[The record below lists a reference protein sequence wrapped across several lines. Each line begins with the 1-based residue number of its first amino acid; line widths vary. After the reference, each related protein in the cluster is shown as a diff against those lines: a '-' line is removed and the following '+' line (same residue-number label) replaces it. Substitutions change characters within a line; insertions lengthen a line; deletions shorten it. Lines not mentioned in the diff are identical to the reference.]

1 MVFYVRR
8 TELQRE
14 GGRVLEIADEVL
26 VAEKEKAEK
35 EAIEA
40 ARDMDFEEFKQKYV
54 EHIEGRAENE
64 RNHADDSDEVEDAAA
79 TKPGSAK
86 NKGKETLGTSSQ
98 MNVTGRSSSKAGSR
112 APASRQSQ
120 MRSQQS
126 NRSGATDLYKYEIPE
141 TCHISMLK
149 KVKIEQLEEKF
160 KLISHPFPQ
169 ISGEMLVFRPRK
181 EDQTEKD
188 SIIYRD
194 YSLRKRLATAEK
206 TTQSLVEQMNKKK
219 KKSENDL

>member
-1 MVFYVRR
+1 MRR

-14 GGRVLEIADEVL
+14 GGRVLEIEDEVE
-26 VAEKEKAEK
+26 VAEKAKVEK

-40 ARDMDFEEFKQKYV
+40 AKDMDFSEFKEKYLD
-54 EHIEGRAENE
+54 HIEGRAENT
-64 RNHADDSDEVEDAAA
+64 RNRGEDSEEGEDAVQIS
-79 TKPGSAK
+79 SAK
-86 NKGKETLGTSSQ
+86 NKGKENLATSSQ
-98 MNVTGRSSSKAGSR
+98 MNVTGRSSSHANQSK

-141 TCHISMLK
+141 KCHLSMLK

-194 YSLRKRLATAEK
+194 YSLRKRLPTSEK
-206 TTQSLVEQMNKKK
+206 TTQSLVEQLNKKK
-219 KKSENDL
+219 KKSENDLQKL